1 MAFNLDFAHL
11 PSIEIP
17 KLAPVENGY
26 TDVTKTLTDKMT
38 SDPWSLFSNP
48 MTTDTNFIGDGV
60 AKIEMYVKNVA
71 DGSITNP
78 NFTSGDATTYLAT
91 DPFEDLRSSLGNFM
105 MHTGRLSGLI
115 RSQGTQS
122 PGLDHIMSIGLQMQN
137 MLSILGAS
145 SDCLAVLG
153 GATGLFSSDTFKS
166 YTNDLATLMG
176 RLERGVATLADIT
189 DQLAQIS
196 NAIQGIMDKDSQ
208 FLQNCINQLQ
218 SAALGLTM
226 EALNGNPC
234 AHFIF
239 DTISN
244 TNPGGFLN
252 ILAKR
257 TT

>member
-1 MAFNLDFAHL
+1 MAFNLDFAHI
-11 PSIEIP
+11 PTIEIP
-17 KLAPVENGY
+17 KIAPVDNGF
-26 TDVTKTLTDKMT
+26 TDITKTLTDRMT

-48 MTTDTNFIGDGV
+48 MTTTTNSV
-60 AKIEMYVKNVA
+60 
-71 DGSITNP
+71 S
-78 NFTSGDATTYLAT
+78 T

-105 MHTGRLSGLI
+105 MHTGRLSGII

-122 PGLDHIMSIGLQMQN
+122 PGLDHILSIGLQMQN
-137 MLSILGAS
+137 MMSIIGAS

-166 YTNDLATLMG
+166 YSNDLANLMG
-176 RLERGVATLADIT
+176 RLERGVATLANIT
-189 DQLAQIS
+189 DELAQIS
-196 NAIQGIMDKDSQ
+196 NLIQGIMDKDSQ

-226 EALNGNPC
+226 EALNSNPC

-244 TNPGGFLN
+244 QNPGGFLN
-252 ILAKR
+252 VLAKR
-257 TT
+257 TF

>member
-48 MTTDTNFIGDGV
+48 MTTTTNSVGDGITR
-60 AKIEMYVKNVA
+60 IETYVKNVA
-71 DGSITNP
+71 SGDITNP
-78 NFTSGDATTYLAT
+78 NFSAGDATTYLST

-105 MHTGRLSGLI
+105 MHTGRLSGII

-122 PGLDHIMSIGLQMQN
+122 PGLDHILSIGLQMQN
-137 MLSILGAS
+137 MMSIIGAS

-166 YTNDLATLMG
+166 YSNDLANLMG
-176 RLERGVATLADIT
+176 RLERGVATLANIT
-189 DQLAQIS
+189 DELAQIS
-196 NAIQGIMDKDSQ
+196 NLIQGIMDKDSQ

-226 EALNGNPC
+226 EALNSNPC

-244 TNPGGFLN
+244 QNPGGFLN
-252 ILAKR
+252 VLAKR
-257 TT
+257 TF